1 MIDPVFARTIK
12 LVGFDVDGVMTDGG
26 IYLGDVDG
34 RRLEFKRYDI
44 QDGIGISF
52 LRRAGVRVAIVT
64 GRISESVQL
73 RASELGVEDVVQ
85 GPDGHKFGGFLR
97 ILERHA
103 IRPREC
109 AFVGDDFPDIPLLR
123 AVGLPVCV
131 GNAVP
136 EVRRE
141 CRIQLQ
147 SRGGRGNDGRP
158 MSGSEIV
165 ERGRRVVRMEREALA
180 AVETRLGEEFAQA
193 VRLIADSPGRVVVA
207 GVGKSGL
214 IGHKIAATLTSTGTP
229 ASFLHPRGQR
239 PW

>member
-52 LRRAGVRVAIVT
+52 LRRAGIRVAIVT

-73 RASELGVEDVVQ
+73 RAAELGVEDVVQ

-103 IRPREC
+103 IKPQEC
-109 AFVGDDFPDIPLLR
+109 AFVGDDFPDLPLLR
-123 AVGLPVCV
+123 TVGLPACV

-141 CRIQLQ
+141 CRIQLA
-147 SRGGRGNDGRP
+147 SHGGRGAVREFCELLLKARGAWDSAWQTYVAERS
-158 MSGSEIV
+158 SG
-165 ERGRRVVRMEREALA
+165 AATPTA
-180 AVETRLGEEFAQA
+180 AV
-193 VRLIADSPGRVVVA
+193 
-207 GVGKSGL
+207 
-214 IGHKIAATLTSTGTP
+214 
-229 ASFLHPRGQR
+229 
-239 PW
+239 